1 MFKVMATAGDTHLG
15 GEDFDNAM
23 CEYVSGEFM
32 KKHKGEGNPRENAR
46 AMKRLKHACERAKR
60 TLSSA
65 PNATIELD
73 SFMGDVDFSITVS
86 KAKFNQLQNGLFMSC
101 LDTVKKVLKD
111 AKMEKEGIN
120 DIVLVGGSTRIPR
133 VQELLRQFFDG
144 KELCKTINPDEAVAY
159 GAAVQG
165 AILAGVRN
173 VGFGPLP
180 ICWIFVPIS
189 SHLISSQL
197 ISSHLCFLHLF
208 FLLARSLA
216 RSPPPHH
223 TTPHHTHQQDA
234 VSSLLLV
241 DVTPLSLGIETTGG
255 VMSTI
260 IKRNTAIPV
269 RKTKTY
275 TTEADY
281 QTEIEVEIY
290 EGERQTTSGNNLLG
304 QFEITGIERAK
315 RGQPQIDVTFELDA
329 DGVLQV
335 TAKDQT
341 TGAEAGVKISKNAG
355 RLSEEEIQKMILDA
369 EKYKKEDQ
377 QILARVD
384 ARNELERTVYA
395 NMDRISGAIQKGRKS
410 AKLQTTLSSLADVR
424 RWMEA
429 NQDASVA
436 ELGKMSKSV
445 EEMME
450 DMHR

>member
-23 CEYVSGEFM
+23 CEYVAGEFC
-32 KKHKGEGNPRENAR
+32 KKHKAEGDPRKNAR

-73 SFMGDVDFSITVS
+73 SFMGDVDYSITIS

-111 AKMEKEGIN
+111 AHMEKEAIN

-133 VQELLRQFFDG
+133 VQELLTQFFDG

-173 VGFGPLP
+173 
-180 ICWIFVPIS
+180 
-189 SHLISSQL
+189 
-197 ISSHLCFLHLF
+197 
-208 FLLARSLA
+208 
-216 RSPPPHH
+216 
-223 TTPHHTHQQDA
+223 DA

-275 TTEADY
+275 TTEADF

-315 RGQPQIDVTFELDA
+315 RGVPQIDVTFELDA

-341 TGAEAGVKISKNAG
+341 TGANAGVTISKNAG

-384 ARNELERTVYA
+384 ARNELERTLYA
-395 NMDRISGAIQKGRKS
+395 NMDRISGAINKGRKS

-429 NQDASVA
+429 NQDASAA
-436 ELGKMSKSV
+436 ELSKMHKSV

-450 DMHR
+450 EMHR